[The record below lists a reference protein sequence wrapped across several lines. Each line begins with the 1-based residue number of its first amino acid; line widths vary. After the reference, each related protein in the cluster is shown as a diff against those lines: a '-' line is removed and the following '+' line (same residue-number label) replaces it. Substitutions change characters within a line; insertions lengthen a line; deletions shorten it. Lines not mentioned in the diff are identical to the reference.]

1 MACYTQHMK
10 LQHLITAALFVAPL
24 CQAVQEVPF
33 TDEAADA
40 AEAAMMQQALQDH
53 VRCLK
58 SVCELVEGI
67 HDKASAEAALPK
79 IKTRMTL
86 IADLSF
92 ALGYMDEAELI
103 KAHTAAGVGVDRVE
117 AAVSGLEKNRFY
129 GCMELAKVFGYPAS
143 AVLQPGEVTPALLQT
158 LGAELKAAL
167 GSKINGIS
175 GGPGFTEQT
184 AWKMGSNPENLMLIA
199 TIMEALPGAEK
210 EDQTLVRTEEGPIY
224 GRMTY
229 TLPKD
234 GKVYRL
240 QMWFDIT
247 EIMKAEEAATAQE
260 ETEEYTE
267 EETPEEKPVV
277 AVTPEPV
284 TLEEPEEDLP
294 LPQTISIYT
303 AEEKAAIMQQ
313 YVQLFKETVE
323 LTSQITDRASADAAA
338 PQVKELT
345 AKSAALPVDFSH
357 ISAMDI
363 LEEMEKNGVNPYMIQ
378 QNMHRI
384 READFYGS
392 EALEHAMRIR

>member
-1 MACYTQHMK
+1 
-10 LQHLITAALFVAPL
+10 
-24 CQAVQEVPF
+24 
-33 TDEAADA
+33 
-40 AEAAMMQQALQDH
+40 
-53 VRCLK
+53 
-58 SVCELVEGI
+58 
-67 HDKASAEAALPK
+67 
-79 IKTRMTL
+79 
-86 IADLSF
+86 
-92 ALGYMDEAELI
+92 
-103 KAHTAAGVGVDRVE
+103 
-117 AAVSGLEKNRFY
+117 
-129 GCMELAKVFGYPAS
+129 MELAAAFGYPAS

-184 AWKMGSNPENLMLIA
+184 AWKMGSNPENLTLIA

-229 TLPKD
+229 TLPKN

-247 EIMKAEEAATAQE
+247 EIMKAEEAAAAQE

-267 EETPEEKPVV
+267 EEEETPEVTPVV
-277 AVTPEPV
+277 TTTPEPV
-284 TLEEPEEDLP
+284 ILEEPEEDLP

-303 AEEKAAIMQQ
+303 AEEKAAIVQQ
-313 YVQLFKETVE
+313 YVQIIKASVE

-345 AKSAALPVDFSH
+345 AKSVALPVDFSH

-363 LEEMEKNGVNPYMIQ
+363 LEEMEKNGVDPSMIQ
-378 QNMHRI
+378 QNMYRI

-392 EALEHAMRIR
+392 EALEQAFRIR

>member
-1 MACYTQHMK
+1 MK
-10 LQHLITAALFVAPL
+10 LQHLTAAALFAAPL

-33 TDEAADA
+33 SDEAAAA

-79 IKTRMTL
+79 IKSRMSL
-86 IADLSF
+86 IAELSF
-92 ALGYMDEAELI
+92 ALGYMDEAEVV
-103 KAHTAAGVGVDRVE
+103 KAHTAAGAGVDRVE

-129 GCMELAKVFGYPAS
+129 GCMELAAAFGYPAS

-184 AWKMGSNPENLMLIA
+184 AWKMGSNPENLTLIA

-229 TLPKD
+229 TLPKN

-247 EIMKAEEAATAQE
+247 EIMKAEEAAAAQE
-260 ETEEYTE
+260 ETEDYTEEE
-267 EETPEEKPVV
+267 EETPEVTPVV
-277 AVTPEPV
+277 TTTPEPV
-284 TLEEPEEDLP
+284 ILEEPEEDLP

-303 AEEKAAIMQQ
+303 AEEKAAIVQQ
-313 YVQLFKETVE
+313 YVQVIKAGVE

-338 PQVKELT
+338 PKVKELT
-345 AKSAALPVDFSH
+345 AKNAALPVDFSH

-363 LEEMEKNGVNPYMIQ
+363 LEEMEKNGVDPSMIQ

-392 EALEHAMRIR
+392 EALEQAFRIR